1 MTESELSDILCDS
14 VRFFERIIP
23 MEGESKMDVDGLN
36 RKLYRLTPSELRHRE
51 SDSYSWGHIL
61 KRDQRAS
68 SMVLLLGGFPETLSE
83 DSPSADKGM
92 GEIYPGV
99 YLTAGG
105 AVMVRR
111 NSRFNAVP
119 EHRHDHIEMSY
130 VYTGTCPQ
138 VVNGAPLELQ
148 ENEVLLLDTDCPH
161 AIGALGEG
169 DIMISFVITDRTFLY
184 DVLDSIAK
192 ESALSRF
199 LLESFSAE
207 SDHER
212 CMHFPS
218 RDNRRLRR
226 FFQELL
232 CETYDPSTN
241 AAYIS
246 RGLMQLIFAEL
257 MNVYESA
264 FAHQERERGAVS
276 VVPIVH
282 YIEKNFRTCT
292 QESVARHFSISS
304 KYVSMLLK
312 RHTGMTYRQMV
323 QTQKLAWAASLLRSS
338 NLSIVD
344 VAREV
349 GYENMTFFYRKFA
362 ERYGCSPREYR
373 DHRVQ

>member
-1 MTESELSDILCDS
+1 
-14 VRFFERIIP
+14 
-23 MEGESKMDVDGLN
+23 MDVDELN
-36 RKLYRLTPSELRHRE
+36 RKLYRLTPSELKHRAGE
-51 SDSYSWGHIL
+51 GYPWNDVLRRQQGR
-61 KRDQRAS
+61 RDAGAAS
-68 SMVLLLGGFPETLSE
+68 NIPSLGGFPDCTDGEQAFQRKETS
-83 DSPSADKGM
+83 
-92 GEIYPGV
+92 EIYPGT

-105 AVMVRR
+105 AAVVRR

-138 VVNGAPLELQ
+138 VVNGMPLELY

-161 AIGALGEG
+161 AISALGEG
-169 DIMISFVITDRTFLY
+169 DIMISFVLSDRAFLSE
-184 DVLDSIAK
+184 VLESIAH

-199 LLESFSAE
+199 LFESFNAASN
-207 SDHER
+207 HNR
-212 CMHFPS
+212 FMHFPA
-218 RDNRRLRR
+218 RGNRRLRR

-264 FAHQERERGAVS
+264 YAHQEHERGAVS

-292 QESVARHFSISS
+292 QESVARHFSISP

-323 QTQKLAWAASLLRSS
+323 QAQKLGWAASLLRTS
-338 NLSIVD
+338 NVSIVD
-344 VAREV
+344 VAHEA